1 MLIGILLALLV
12 VFGCGRSSTPPLGQT
27 EALIKKNVSDEG
39 QRKKALDVVGQMQKE
54 IESMADERRKAG
66 GSLEQLLDKRSTHAD
81 ELESALQA
89 LSAKDQA
96 TRDKLLQ
103 LRFDLKSVLTAEE
116 WAKVFP
122 APTTRP
128 SAT

>member
-1 MLIGILLALLV
+1 
-12 VFGCGRSSTPPLGQT
+12 VFGCGRSSTPPLSQT

-54 IESMADERRKAG
+54 IESMADARRKAG
-66 GSLEQLLDKRSTHAD
+66 SSLEQLLDKRSTHAD
-81 ELESALQA
+81 ELGSALQA
-89 LSAKDQA
+89 LSAKDEA